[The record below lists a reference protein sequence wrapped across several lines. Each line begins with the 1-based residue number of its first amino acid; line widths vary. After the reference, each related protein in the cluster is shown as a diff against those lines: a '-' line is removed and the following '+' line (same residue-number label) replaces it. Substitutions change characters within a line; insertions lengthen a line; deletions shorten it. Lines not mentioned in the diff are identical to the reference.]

1 MQQDSKPDARVRVS
15 HDKVDVVAAVVI
27 FIIGV
32 VMIVDNYRIGA
43 GWASDGPQAGYFPLR
58 IGAIICLCSAA
69 ILVQHLLARGKSA
82 AARAFVSWDRL
93 KPVLLVLGPTVLY
106 VVGIQIAGIYI
117 ASAVF
122 IAGFMRVMGKY
133 SWLKTLA
140 VSVGVSAVMFWM
152 FEIQFLVP
160 LPKGPLDILFSNY

>member
-1 MQQDSKPDARVRVS
+1 MEQDSKPDKRIRVS
-15 HDKVDVVAAVVI
+15 HGTVDTVVACVI
-27 FIIGV
+27 FLIGV
-32 VMIVDNYRIGA
+32 VMIVDNNRIGA

-69 ILVQHLLARGKSA
+69 ILVQNLLAKRKP
-82 AARAFVSWDRL
+82 AREFVSWDRL
-93 KPVLLVLGPTVLY
+93 KPVLLVLGPTALY
-106 VVGIQIAGIYI
+106 VIATQFAGIYI

-133 SWLKTLA
+133 SWVKTLS
-140 VSVGVSAVMFWM
+140 VSLGVPAVMFWM

-160 LPKGPLDILFSNY
+160 LPKGPLDVFFSNY

>member
-1 MQQDSKPDARVRVS
+1 MEQDSKPGEPVRMSHARV
-15 HDKVDVVAAVVI
+15 DAIVAAVI
-27 FIIGV
+27 FLVGV

-69 ILVQHLLARGKSA
+69 ILVQLFLKMQQPSHE
-82 AARAFVSWDRL
+82 FVKWDRL
-93 KPVLLVLGPTVLY
+93 KPVLLVLGPTALY
-106 VVGIQIAGIYI
+106 VLGIQIAGIYI

-133 SWLKTLA
+133 SWLKTL
-140 VSVGVSAVMFWM
+140 SISLGVAAALFWM
-152 FEIQFLVP
+152 FEIQFMVP
-160 LPKGPLDILFSNY
+160 LPKGPLDNLFTTY